1 VTRPRSIGLPLL
13 GLVGALLTSSQCADE
28 LPARCAL
35 VTKALAANALTLLP
49 DARLDRVGNGFV
61 LLGSDGDHVMWQT
74 IDTAGGAGPLRTV
87 AVPSHTDGPW
97 FGVAGMPGSAADHV
111 VILFATNPSGSMATL
126 ASITAGIDGS
136 AGAAVASVGM
146 IPDRG
151 ASKTPLLVS
160 AGSGQAGQHMG
171 LLWSSKG
178 KSTVKA
184 RIFGADG
191 QPVGGEVSLGD
202 VDDVDCPRFTAGQ
215 GDLTATFVKTSGTP
229 AAHAAVAREF
239 NLDGSSGSTL
249 NLGLVDWS
257 KDEAGGCVFLAAASS
272 GYGFGW
278 RANGKTFSGDDYA
291 FFDPSKGSGTYTP
304 YPLLSDERATGGH
317 AAPLMGLGKTADS
330 VTRFI
335 VVAAA
340 PSGGRAWEIDI
351 DGKAIAEDL
360 VFPSVKG
367 NTGTVSTASLSG
379 SLYATYADYTGKTA
393 TDHTTGS
400 RIIAQVTCH

>member
-1 VTRPRSIGLPLL
+1 MARRRSIVLPLL
-13 GLVGALLTSSQCADE
+13 GLVGALLAASQCADE

-35 VTKALAANALTLLP
+35 ATKALAANALTLLP
-49 DARLDRVGNGFV
+49 DARLDRAGNGFV
-61 LLGSDGDHVMWQT
+61 LLGTDGDHVMWQT

-97 FGVAGMPGSAADHV
+97 FGVAGTPGSPADHV

-126 ASITAGIDGS
+126 ASLTAGIDGS
-136 AGAAVASVGM
+136 AGVSVPSVGM

-160 AGSGQAGQHMG
+160 AGSSQAGQHMG

-184 RIFGADG
+184 RLFGADG
-191 QPVGGEVSLGD
+191 QPLGGEVSLGD
-202 VDDVDCPRFTAGQ
+202 VDDVDCPRFVAGQ

-229 AAHAAVAREF
+229 AAQAVVAREF
-239 NLDGSSGSTL
+239 NPDGSSGSTL

-257 KDEAGGCVFLAAASS
+257 KDVAGGCVPMAAASS

-291 FFDPSKGSGTYTP
+291 FFDPSKGAGTYTP

-317 AAPLMGLGKTADS
+317 AAPLMGLGKTSDS

-340 PSGGRAWEIDI
+340 TPGGRAWEIDVGGNPI
-351 DGKAIAEDL
+351 SQDL

-367 NTGTVSTASLSG
+367 NTGTFSTAPLSG
-379 SLYATYADYTGKTA
+379 SLYVTYPDYTGKTA
-393 TDHTTGS
+393 TDHTAGS
-400 RIIAQVTCH
+400 RIFAQLTCH

>member
-1 VTRPRSIGLPLL
+1 VARRGSIALPLL
-13 GLVGALLTSSQCADE
+13 GLLGALLASSQCAEE

-35 VTKALAANALTLLP
+35 LTKALAANALTLMP

-61 LLGSDGDHVMWQT
+61 LLGTDGTQVMWQT
-74 IDTAGGAGPLRTV
+74 IDTAGTAGPLRTL

-97 FGVAGMPGSAADHV
+97 FGVAGMAGSPADHV
-111 VILFATNPSGSMATL
+111 VILFATNPSGNMATL
-126 ASITAGIDGS
+126 AALTAGIDGT
-136 AGAAVASVGM
+136 AGVSVPSVGM

-171 LLWSSKG
+171 LLWTLKG

-184 RIFGADG
+184 RIFGGDG

-202 VDDVDCPRFTAGQ
+202 VDDVDCPRFVAGQ
-215 GDLTATFVKTSGTP
+215 GDLTATFVRTSGTP
-229 AAHAAVAREF
+229 ATQAVVAREF

-257 KDEAGGCVFLAAASS
+257 KDEAGGCVPLAAASS

-278 RANGKTFSGDDYA
+278 RANGKSFSGDDYA
-291 FFDPSKGSGTYTP
+291 FFDPSKGAGTYTP

-317 AAPLMGLGKTADS
+317 AAPLMGLARTADS

-340 PSGGRAWEIDI
+340 PSGGWAWEVDVG
-351 DGKAIAEDL
+351 GKAIAQDA

-367 NTGTVSTASLSG
+367 NTGTVSTAALSG

-393 TDHTTGS
+393 TDHAAGS
-400 RIIAQVTCH
+400 RIFAQVTCH